1 MHFANTVLMM
11 KPACFGFNV
20 QTAQSNYF
28 QNPLQYLSLEEI
40 QKRAEEEFI
49 NIKNKLINAGI
60 QVICLY
66 DRPQPQKPD
75 AIFLN
80 NWLSTHED
88 GTVFIYPM
96 LTENRRAEKRTDII
110 DFLKYNFAVNNVV
123 DLSAFEKENIFLEG
137 TGSLIIDRKAG
148 KVYAA
153 LSPRTS
159 KQLVLDVAQKMKL
172 KPILFTATDKHNRS
186 IYHTNVMTTI
196 GNGFAVVCMES
207 IKSAEERRL
216 VANFF
221 KEDNIDV
228 IEISF
233 DQMNHFTGN
242 LLQLVNEKGDPYLVM
257 SSQAYS
263 AFSKQQILQLEKH
276 TNILHSDIST
286 VETIGGGSARCM
298 LAEMFLKSEE

>member
-1 MHFANTVLMM
+1 MM

-28 QNPLQYLSLEEI
+28 QNSLQHLPLEEI

-49 NIKNKLINAGI
+49 NFKNKLINAGI

-66 DRPQPQKPD
+66 DTPQPQKPD

-80 NWLSTHED
+80 NWFSTHED

-286 VETIGGGSARCM
+286 IETIGGGSARCM